1 MIKAVIF
8 DMDGLLIDSEPL
20 WREAEIDV
28 FRDVNVM
35 LNHQLCAQ
43 TTGLR
48 IDQVVDYWYQRFPWK
63 ETTKQQIAER
73 IVRRVIE
80 LITLQGEPK
89 PGVNATLNF
98 FKQQNVKLA
107 LASSSSYTL
116 IEVVLN
122 KLGILDDF
130 QEIYSATEEEYGK
143 PHPGVYLTT
152 AKKLQVMPEDCL
164 VLEDSLN
171 GVIAAKAARMRCIA
185 IPEASNKSDKF
196 AIADRRLK
204 SLQEIEANVW
214 QQFNVSSV

>member
-20 WREAEIDV
+20 WQEAEIEV
-28 FRDVNVM
+28 FRDVNVI
-35 LNHQLCAQ
+35 LNHQRCLE

-48 IDQVVDYWYQRFPWK
+48 IDQVVNYWYQRFPWQK
-63 ETTKQQIAER
+63 STKQQIAER
-73 IVRRVIE
+73 IVKRVIE
-80 LITLQGEPK
+80 LITLKGEPK
-89 PGVNATLNF
+89 TGVNEALDF
-98 FKQQNVKLA
+98 LKQQNVKIA

-122 KLGILDDF
+122 KLGIRESF

-143 PHPGVYLTT
+143 PHPSVYLTT

-171 GVIAAKAARMRCIA
+171 GVLAAKAARMICIA
-185 IPEASNKSDKF
+185 IPEASNDSDKF
-196 AIADRRLK
+196 AIADLK
-204 SLQEIEANVW
+204 LQSLHEIGANW
-214 QQFNVSSV
+214 QQLNS